1 LKIARHIETMT
12 RVDTRLERN
21 SMRKFVNGSGLLVRI
36 AAVLLITITASAA
49 MAQGPVDNQL
59 RSYAD
64 VAEITMPAVV
74 NISTDKMVDRSA
86 GHPFME
92 DPMFKRF
99 FNMPDDDVHKNPE
112 RMEHSV
118 GSGIIISSDGYIL
131 TNNHVVENATKI
143 RVTFVGEKEY
153 EAEIIGTD
161 PPTDVAL
168 IKIPAENLPFIRI
181 GNSERMRVG
190 DQVMAIG
197 NPFGVGQTVTLGIV
211 SALGRNIGLMD
222 YSDLIQTDASI
233 NPGNSG
239 GALVNMQG
247 ELVGMNA
254 AMMSRSGGSQGI
266 GFAIPTSM
274 AMKIVESLKETGT
287 VQRAYLGVIP
297 QPVDQSMA
305 DYYGMDRPRGVLVT
319 QVNEDTPADRAG
331 LKDGDIILSVDDRE
345 IKNPGILRNV
355 ISVSEVGH
363 EFDLAIMRDG
373 KEKTVAVKLEKFPD
387 PEQLAAAG
395 SSTGSEEDTSL
406 EGVTVRAMTE
416 TMRADMETLPEG
428 MTGLMVTDVEQT
440 SNAASEGLATGDII
454 LEVGKESVT
463 TLKGYQKALS
473 KNTDRP
479 VFLRVYKVRQGQ
491 TIYIAVPR

>member
-1 LKIARHIETMT
+1 
-12 RVDTRLERN
+12 
-21 SMRKFVNGSGLLVRI
+21 MRKFVNGSGNLAWI
-36 AAVLLITITASAA
+36 AAVLLITISAPA
-49 MAQGPVDNQL
+49 VMAQGPVDGQL

-64 VAEITMPAVV
+64 VAEKTMPAVV
-74 NISTDKMVDRSA
+74 NISTDKMVDNSA
-86 GHPFME
+86 QHPFME
-92 DPMFKRF
+92 DPMFRRF
-99 FNMPDDDVHKNPE
+99 FNMPDDDVHNNPE
-112 RMEHSV
+112 RMEHSL
-118 GSGIIISSDGYIL
+118 GSGIVISSDGYIL
-131 TNNHVVENATKI
+131 TNNHVVENASKI
-143 RVTFVGEKEY
+143 HVTFVGEKEY
-153 EAEIIGTD
+153 VAEVIGTD

-168 IKIPAENLPFIRI
+168 IKIPAENLPFIQI
-181 GNSERMRVG
+181 GESDRLRVG

-274 AMKIVESLKETGT
+274 AMHIVESLKETGT
-287 VQRAYLGVIP
+287 VQRAYLGVLP

-319 QVNEDTPADRAG
+319 QVNKDTPAERAG
-331 LKDGDIILSVDDRE
+331 LKDGDIILSVDGRE
-345 IKNPGILRNV
+345 IRNPSMLRNV
-355 ISVSEVGH
+355 ISLSEVGQ
-363 EFDLAIMRDG
+363 EVDLTIVRDG
-373 KEKTVAVKLEKFPD
+373 KEQNVAVKLEKFPD

-395 SSTGSEEDTSL
+395 TPADPEEDETL
-406 EGVTVRAMTE
+406 EGVTVREMTE
-416 TMRADMETLPEG
+416 RMRANMETLPED
-428 MTGLMVTDVEQT
+428 MEGLVVIGVEQT
-440 SNAASEGLATGDII
+440 SNAAGEGLTEGDII
-454 LEVGKESVT
+454 LEVGKEKVT
-463 TLKGYQKALS
+463 TLKGFQKALG

-479 VFLRVYKVRQGQ
+479 VFLRVYKPRQNQ
-491 TIYIAVPR
+491 SIYIAVPR

>member
-1 LKIARHIETMT
+1 
-12 RVDTRLERN
+12 
-21 SMRKFVNGSGLLVRI
+21 MRKSVNGSGNQVRI
-36 AAVLLITITASAA
+36 LAWIAVVFLITISVPAV
-49 MAQGPVDNQL
+49 MAQGPVDGQL

-64 VAEITMPAVV
+64 VAEKTMPAVV
-74 NISTDKMVDRSA
+74 NISTDKIVDRSA
-86 GHPFME
+86 QHPFMN

-99 FNMPDDDVHKNPE
+99 FNMPDDDVHNNPE
-112 RMEHSV
+112 RMEHSL
-118 GSGIIISSDGYIL
+118 GSGIVISSDGYIL

-168 IKIPAENLPFIRI
+168 IKIAAEGLPFIQI
-181 GNSERMRVG
+181 GESDRLRVG

-247 ELVGMNA
+247 KLVGMNA

-274 AMKIVESLKETGT
+274 AMQIVKSLKETGT
-287 VQRAYLGVIP
+287 VQRAYLGVLP

-305 DYYGMDRPRGVLVT
+305 DYYGMDSPRGVLIT
-319 QVNEDTPADRAG
+319 QVNADTPADRAG
-331 LKDGDIILSVDDRE
+331 LQDGDIILSVDGRD
-345 IKNPGILRNV
+345 IKNPSMLRNV
-355 ISVSEVGH
+355 ISLSEVGQ
-363 EFDLAIMRDG
+363 EVDLAIIRDG
-373 KEKTVAVKLEKFPD
+373 KEKNVAVKLEKFPD
-387 PEQLAAAG
+387 SDQVAEVADPD
-395 SSTGSEEDTSL
+395 EDETL
-406 EGVTVRAMTE
+406 EGVTVREMTE
-416 TMRADMETLPEG
+416 RMRAMMDTLPDDMEGLLV
-428 MTGLMVTDVEQT
+428 TGVEQT
-440 SNAASEGLATGDII
+440 SNAAAEGLAEGDII
-454 LEVGKESVT
+454 LEVGKEPVT
-463 TLKGYQKALS
+463 TLKGFRTAVG

-479 VFLRVYKVRQGQ
+479 VFLRVYKTRQGQ
-491 TIYIAVPR
+491 SIYIAVPR